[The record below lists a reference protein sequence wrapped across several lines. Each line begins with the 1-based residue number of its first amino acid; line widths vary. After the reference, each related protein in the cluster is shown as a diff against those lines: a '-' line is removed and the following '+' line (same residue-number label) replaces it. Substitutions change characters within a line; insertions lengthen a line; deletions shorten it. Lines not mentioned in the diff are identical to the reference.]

1 MRVKRPFEVL
11 MHFILLMAAI
21 LSVKQTIEEFL
32 EGSTLYSTTNE
43 PLTLHDLPTL
53 TICWKVDNQSFFWNN
68 HLKYGKHVS
77 IDIKI
82 IETNS
87 ETITLLKDLYVQ
99 TSKGLGMHLS
109 ELYQRKTQDEI
120 MPCYLLI
127 QLDRKTMLQ
136 NNTHL
141 ARK

>member
-1 MRVKRPFEVL
+1 

-68 HLKYGKHVS
+68 HLKYGKHFSTVLFAISDQSTCLWALLVATLMCVS
-77 IDIKI
+77 KI
-82 IETNS
+82 F
-87 ETITLLKDLYVQ
+87 
-99 TSKGLGMHLS
+99 
-109 ELYQRKTQDEI
+109 
-120 MPCYLLI
+120 
-127 QLDRKTMLQ
+127 
-136 NNTHL
+136 NNTAL
-141 ARK
+141 RK